1 VPPCVVNS
9 SNARRTREADS
20 GRLTH
25 AMNLEG
31 RRVGVLLASWKRVGR
46 RVVGV
51 LVPEEALGGMRRL
64 EKEERLDRIPE
75 RMATPM
81 VPQPRTVRVSDSGV
95 GSILFYLWF
104 SCCGGGGGIGRR
116 VLRGDELC
124 EVGEVGWVL
133 SIVGMIPVYRL
144 P

>member
-1 VPPCVVNS
+1 MANS

-25 AMNLEG
+25 AMNFEG

-51 LVPEEALGGMRRL
+51 LVPEEALVGRRRL
-64 EKEERLDRIPE
+64 KLEEEILDRIPE

-81 VPQPRTVRVSDSGV
+81 VPQPRTVRVSDSGACSIFSIFGSLVTVVVVV
-95 GSILFYLWF
+95 GGVARMNF
-104 SCCGGGGGIGRR
+104 
-116 VLRGDELC
+116 C
-124 EVGEVGWVL
+124 EVGGGVVFLIDTVVQW
-133 SIVGMIPVYRL
+133 L
-144 P
+144 PTGI